1 MAIAPG
7 MVAGSNCANDNLRDA
22 VGQRRLRRDVWSGL
36 TVAQANVLTE
46 IAYGRPRSNAQ
57 LARLHSVTPQSMVEV
72 LASLERRGL
81 ISRSAKPDRGRAM
94 PAELTREGHSQ
105 LLSVHLAMRQV
116 EQRLLNSLSTA
127 DISRL
132 RTLLEACL
140 IGIGKEYPGNGS
152 RMMACAQPVS
162 PIHTDM
168 EFII

>member
-1 MAIAPG
+1 MTKPAFKPITVLLRQIQGATRR
-7 MVAGSNCANDNLRDA
+7 ATEEALRD
-22 VGQRRLRRDVWSGL
+22 SGL

-46 IAYGRPRSNAQ
+46 IAYGQPRSNAE

-72 LASLERRGL
+72 LACLESRGL

-94 PAELTREGHSQ
+94 PAELTKEGHSQ

-132 RTLLEACL
+132 RNLLEACL
-140 IGIGKEYPGNGS
+140 TGIEKESSGNAS
-152 RMMACAQPVS
+152 
-162 PIHTDM
+162 D
-168 EFII
+168 E